1 MYGTEHRYAPRRI
14 RILHVDDDR
23 AFLDVTESFLTREL
37 PSAEIATVQHPD
49 AAIERLRA
57 ESFDCVISDY
67 EMPDTDGLELLS
79 QVRDWS
85 DDLPFLLYTG
95 KGSES
100 IASRA
105 INAGGT
111 GYLQKGGSEQHERL
125 ANRVEHAVRE
135 YHAGLDTERYSAVPR
150 SCRHGVS
157 HVRRRRRRRR
167 PVRVRRRRATHRGR
181 RPRRLRDVTSGDRT
195 PNDTAL

>member
-85 DDLPFLLYTG
+85 DDLPFLLYTV

-100 IASRA
+100 IASR
-105 INAGGT
+105 G
-111 GYLQKGGSEQHERL
+111 R
-125 ANRVEHAVRE
+125 
-135 YHAGLDTERYSAVPR
+135 AVPNNTNGWRTASSTR
-150 SCRHGVS
+150 SGSTTPGSTRSDTPRFRGPAGMGYPTYVVDADGGARFEFAGVEPPTEA
-157 HVRRRRRRRR
+157 VD
-167 PVRVRRRRATHRGR
+167 PVDSAT
-181 RPRRLRDVTSGDRT
+181 
-195 PNDTAL
+195 